1 MTSGR
6 YIIGI
11 DGGTEGIRA
20 SIVDLAGNELGFA
33 MAPYPTDFPAPGMA
47 EQQPQHWWQS
57 LCKVVPKALAD
68 AGVSH
73 HDILAIGLDTT
84 CCTVCLLDSNG
95 AAIRPALLWMDVRSN
110 SEAQRLMN
118 ESDPALRVN
127 NGGHGPVSAEWMIPK
142 ALWAKTNAPDCYARS
157 TTICE
162 YQDYL
167 NFRLTS
173 EMTASKINTAV
184 RWHFQHDGV
193 GAPLSLLRAL
203 DLDDLASKWP
213 QRIVAPGDIV
223 GMLTQRAAEDLSLLP
238 GIPVVQGGADAFVAM
253 AGLGVVRPGAVA
265 LVTGSSHLQLVV
277 TDSQTSGRGMWG
289 AYGDVLRAN
298 TCVVEGGQTSTGSV
312 ISWFR
317 RTLAPDAS
325 YAQLDDE
332 ATRVPIGCEGLIAQ
346 DHFQGNRTPHTDA
359 LSRGAVCGLS
369 LNHGRGHI
377 FRALLE
383 SVGFGTRLILETMT
397 GNGVETRN
405 ITACGGVT
413 RSPLWTQ
420 IHADILGLPIKI
432 ASAGSAPALGSAIYA
447 AIGAEMFDNLDEAV
461 GAMARIERCVEP
473 DAAAH
478 RAYEEV
484 FDRYRSLYGA
494 LKPLGAD
501 RAQ

>member
-33 MAPYPTDFPAPGMA
+33 IAPYPTDFPAPGMA
-47 EQQPQHWWQS
+47 EQQPQHWWQT
-57 LCKVVPKALAD
+57 LRKVVPQALAD
-68 AGVSH
+68 AGVSR
-73 HDILAIGLDTT
+73 DDVLAIGLDTT

-110 SEAQRLMN
+110 AEAQRLMD

-142 ALWAKTNAPDCYARS
+142 ALWVKTHAPDCYARA

-167 NFRLTS
+167 NFRLTG

-184 RWHFQHDGV
+184 RWHFQHDGA
-193 GAPLSLLRAL
+193 GAPLSLLKAL
-203 DLDDLASKWP
+203 GLEDLADKWP

-223 GMLTQRAAEDLSLLP
+223 GMLTRRAAEDLSLRP

-277 TDSQTSGRGMWG
+277 TETPISGRGMWG
-289 AYGDVLRAN
+289 AYADVLR
-298 TCVVEGGQTSTGSV
+298 TGTSVVEGGQTSTGSV

-317 RTLAPDAS
+317 KTLAPDAS
-325 YAQLDDE
+325 YTELDDE
-332 ATRVPIGCEGLIAQ
+332 AGRAPIGSEGLIAQ

-359 LSRGAVCGLS
+359 LSRGAICGLS
-369 LNHGRGHI
+369 LNHSRGHI
-377 FRALLE
+377 FRSLLE

-420 IHADILGLPIKI
+420 IHADILGLPIRI
-432 ASAGSAPALGSAIYA
+432 AGAGSAPALGSAIYA
-447 AIGAEMFDNLDEAV
+447 AIGAEMFSNLDEAV
-461 GAMARIERCVEP
+461 GAMARIDRYVEP

-478 RAYEEV
+478 RTYSEI
-484 FDRYRSLYGA
+484 FGQYRSLYGA
-494 LKPLGAD
+494 LKSIGD
-501 RAQ
+501 NRAQ

>member
-1 MTSGR
+1 MTTGR
-6 YIIGI
+6 YIIGL
-11 DGGTEGIRA
+11 DGGTEGMRA

-33 MAPYPTDFPAPGMA
+33 TAPYPTQFPAPGMA
-47 EQQPQHWWQS
+47 EQQPQHWWQA
-57 LCKVVPKALAD
+57 LRKVVPHALAD

-84 CCTVCLLDSNG
+84 CCTVCLLDANG

-110 SEAQRLMN
+110 AEAKRLME

-142 ALWAKTNAPDCYARS
+142 ALWAKANAPDCYARA

-167 NFRLTS
+167 NFRLTG

-184 RWHFQHDGV
+184 RWHFQHDGA
-193 GAPLSLLRAL
+193 GAPRSLLEAL
-203 DLDDLASKWP
+203 DLGDLADKWP
-213 QRIVAPGDIV
+213 QRVVAPGDIV
-223 GMLTQRAAEDLSLLP
+223 GMLTRRAAEDLSLHP

-277 TDSQTSGRGMWG
+277 TETPISGRGMWG
-289 AYGDVLRAN
+289 AYADVLR
-298 TCVVEGGQTSTGSV
+298 TDTSVVEGGQTSTGSV

-317 RTLAPDAS
+317 KALAPNAS
-325 YAQLDDE
+325 YAELDDE
-332 ATRVPIGCEGLIAQ
+332 AGRAPIGSEGLIAQ

-359 LSRGAVCGLS
+359 LSRGAICGLS
-369 LNHGRGHI
+369 LNHSRGHI
-377 FRALLE
+377 FRSLLE

-397 GNGVETRN
+397 GNGVETHN

-432 ASAGSAPALGSAIYA
+432 AGAGCAPALGSAIYA
-447 AIGAEMFDNLDEAV
+447 AIGAEMFSDLDEAV
-461 GAMARIERCVEP
+461 GAMARIDRCVEP
-473 DAAAH
+473 DPAAH
-478 RAYEEV
+478 RAYEEI
-484 FDRYRSLYGA
+484 FERYRFLYGA
-494 LKPLGAD
+494 LKPVKAVGA
-501 RAQ
+501 